1 MIDMRDDKMEAKYNS
16 GRAMRDFADSI
27 MKHLTRISRMK
38 DISELESA
46 VQELFCIVGKTT
58 GADRVFL
65 FDENSDR
72 PGVYGNTYEWCAG
85 GVSAQKDELQ
95 TLTQDDMPYWTRTF
109 LNGENVVIPDLEEV
123 KDIMPGEYEILAA
136 QDIRSEIASP
146 IVYRGHLMGFIGL
159 DNPASDV
166 SALFIQQLAFIGSAI
181 ISTRENMRM
190 IALLERQ
197 RADLQENLLS
207 MEREQQILSVLSSDS
222 TAVYRVDLK
231 SNTAEIVKIEV
242 GSNTQDLMYSSGGKL
257 CYFKE
262 MTRYYNNF
270 VVKETSPDF
279 LEIFEPNNL
288 MRALAD
294 KEVISHRFQCRP
306 NGLGQIYF
314 ELRVTRMLCTDTE
327 FQVLVDFHHIDDVV
341 REERQHQEELERALE
356 DARTNNEVIS
366 AIGTLYFS
374 IYRIGLKTDYFE
386 EISGGHT
393 EHRLTGR
400 AGKASVQMFS
410 IVKKGISDEYREA
423 AYRFFDLATL
433 AERMGDDE
441 TISMEY
447 LAADESWH
455 LARFIVQKRGEDG
468 LAEQVLCVIRLIS
481 EEKRRERYY
490 ISAAEEANRASEAKS
505 EFLSRMSH
513 DIRTPMNVIMGFVGI
528 AKRHLTEPDKLS
540 GYLDKIE
547 MSGENLV
554 HLIDDV
560 LDISRIESG
569 ELRIVQQP
577 LDVSEIFDFYRQ
589 IIMGTVGS
597 RNLNMVFDKHDILHN
612 IALGD
617 QLRLGQ
623 IYMNLLS
630 NAVKYTPDGGMV
642 RFEVYEEPLEK
653 PGMVRLVS
661 IVSDTG
667 IGMTPEFMKE
677 MYSEFSRAVDTRV
690 NKVRGSGLGLAI
702 VKKIVDLMGGT
713 IEAES
718 HIQHGTTFKVTL
730 DMKYDDLAVTETV
743 HLSADE
749 EVRLPEGKIT
759 LLIAE
764 DNDLN
769 YEILAEQLE
778 ERGIHCVRAVDGLDC
793 VQKFSDAPAGTF
805 DEILMDMQMPVMNGL
820 EAAARIR
827 KCGKPQSD
835 TIPIIALTAN
845 AYHEDVRECMEAG
858 MNAHLSKPVDIKS
871 MLKTVA
877 SYLPSADEI

>member
-16 GRAMRDFADSI
+16 GRAMRDFADPI
-27 MKHLTRISRMK
+27 MKHLTHISRMK
-38 DISELESA
+38 DMSELESA

-109 LNGENVVIPDLEEV
+109 LNGENIVIPDLEEV

-146 IVYRGHLMGFIGL
+146 IIYRGHLMGFIGL

-166 SALFIQQLAFIGSAI
+166 SALFIQELAFIGSAI

-190 IALLERQ
+190 TALLERQ

-327 FQVLVDFHHIDDVV
+327 FQVLVDFRHIDDVV

-547 MSGENLV
+547 MSGDNLV
-554 HLIDDV
+554 HLIDDI

-569 ELRIVQQP
+569 EFRIVQQP
-577 LDVSEIFDFYRQ
+577 LDIAEMYDFYRQ
-589 IIMGTVGS
+589 VIMGTVGS
-597 RNLNMVFDKHDILHN
+597 RNLNMVFDKHDIVHN
-612 IALGD
+612 IVLGD

-661 IVSDTG
+661 VVSDTG

-718 HIQHGTTFKVTL
+718 HIQHGTIFKVTL
-730 DMKYDDLAVTETV
+730 DMKYDDSAVTEAV
-743 HLSADE
+743 HFSSDE
-749 EVRLPEGKIT
+749 EVRLPEGKVT

-778 ERGIHCVRAVDGLDC
+778 ERGIHCVRAVNGLDC
-793 VQKFSDAPAGTF
+793 VQKFSGAPAGTF

-871 MLKTVA
+871 VLKTVA

>member
-16 GRAMRDFADSI
+16 GRAMRDFADPI

-38 DISELESA
+38 DIPELESD

-109 LNGENVVIPDLEEV
+109 LNGENIVIPDLEEV

-146 IVYRGHLMGFIGL
+146 IIYRGHLMGFIGL

-166 SALFIQQLAFIGSAI
+166 SALFIQELAFIGSAI

-222 TAVYRVDLK
+222 TAVYRADLK

-327 FQVLVDFHHIDDVV
+327 FQVLVDFRHIDDVV

-547 MSGENLV
+547 MSGDNLV
-554 HLIDDV
+554 HLIDDI

-569 ELRIVQQP
+569 EFRIVQQP
-577 LDVSEIFDFYRQ
+577 LDIAEMFDFYRQ
-589 IIMGTVGS
+589 VIMGTVGN
-597 RNLNMVFDKHDILHN
+597 RNLNMVFDKHDIVHN
-612 IALGD
+612 IVLGD

-642 RFEVYEEPLEK
+642 RFEVYEEPVEEPDK
-653 PGMVRLVS
+653 IRLVS
-661 IVSDTG
+661 VVSDTG

-718 HIQHGTTFKVTL
+718 HIQHGTTFKVIL
-730 DMKYDDLAVTETV
+730 DMKYDDSAVTETV
-743 HLSADE
+743 HFSADE

-778 ERGIHCVRAVDGLDC
+778 ERGIHCVRAVNGLDC
-793 VQKFSDAPAGTF
+793 VQKFSGAPAGTF

-871 MLKTVA
+871 VLKTVA

>member
-1 MIDMRDDKMEAKYNS
+1 MIDMRDDKMEAKYNF
-16 GRAMRDFADSI
+16 GRAMRDFADPI

-95 TLTQDDMPYWTRTF
+95 TITQDDMPYWTRTF
-109 LNGENVVIPDLEEV
+109 LNGENIVIPDLEEV

-146 IVYRGHLMGFIGL
+146 IIYRGHLMGFIGL

-166 SALFIQQLAFIGSAI
+166 SALFIQQLAFIGSEI

-222 TAVYRVDLK
+222 TAVYRADLK

-242 GSNTQDLMYSSGGKL
+242 GSNTQDLMYSYGGKL

-262 MTRYYNNF
+262 MTRYYNNY

-288 MRALAD
+288 MCALAD

-327 FQVLVDFHHIDDVV
+327 FQVLVDFRHIDDVV
-341 REERQHQEELERALE
+341 REGRQHQEELERALE

-547 MSGENLV
+547 MSGDNLV
-554 HLIDDV
+554 HLIDDI

-577 LDVSEIFDFYRQ
+577 LDIAEMFDFYRQ
-589 IIMGTVGS
+589 VIMGTVGN
-597 RNLNMVFDKHDILHN
+597 RNLNMVFDKHDIVHN
-612 IALGD
+612 IVLGD

-642 RFEVYEEPLEK
+642 RFEVYEEPVEEPDK
-653 PGMVRLVS
+653 IRLVS
-661 IVSDTG
+661 VVSDTG

-718 HIQHGTTFKVTL
+718 HIQHGTIFKVTL
-730 DMKYDDLAVTETV
+730 DMKYDDSAVTETV

-871 MLKTVA
+871 VLKTVA

>member
-1 MIDMRDDKMEAKYNS
+1 MRDDKMEAKYNS
-16 GRAMRDFADSI
+16 GRAMWDFADPI

-109 LNGENVVIPDLEEV
+109 LNGENIVIPDLEEV

-222 TAVYRVDLK
+222 TAVYRADLK

-242 GSNTQDLMYSSGGKL
+242 GSNTQDLMYSSGSKL

-327 FQVLVDFHHIDDVV
+327 FQVLVDFRHIDDVV

-528 AKRHLTEPDKLS
+528 AKRHLTEPDELS

-589 IIMGTVGS
+589 VSMGTVSS

-612 IALGD
+612 IVLGD

-713 IEAES
+713 IEVES

-730 DMKYDDLAVTETV
+730 DMKYDDSAVTETV

-793 VQKFSDAPAGTF
+793 VQKFSGAPAGTF

-871 MLKTVA
+871 VLKTVA